1 MTQVDDVLRRVGHDL
16 GAIGVPWALVGGFAV
31 SARAEARFTRD
42 VDLAV
47 VVENDSEAEQLV
59 SALLANR
66 YRLIASVEQDAT
78 GRLAT
83 VRLVPPGLDDD
94 GTVVDLLFAS
104 SGIEAEIT
112 VAADILE
119 IVPGVA
125 APVARTGH
133 LIALKLLSRDDET
146 RPTDAADL
154 RALRA
159 VADPVELDRAREG
172 VRLIEERGYSHGPDL
187 VAALDALG

>member
-1 MTQVDDVLRRVGHDL
+1 MTLVEDVLRRIGHDL
-16 GAIGVPWALVGGFAV
+16 GQVGVPWALVGGFAV

-47 VVENDSEAEQLV
+47 VVENDAEAERLV

-83 VRLVPPGLDDD
+83 VRLVPPGRDDE

-104 SGIEAEIT
+104 SGIEAEIAS
-112 VAADILE
+112 AAEILE
-119 IVPGVA
+119 IVRGVT

-159 VADPVELDRAREG
+159 VADNVELDRAREA
-172 VRLIEERGYSHGPDL
+172 VRLIEVRGYSRGRDL

>member
-172 VRLIEERGYSHGPDL
+172 VRLIEERGYSRGRDL